1 MRTLW
6 GTATDRGRVRA
17 LNEDSVLAQAPIFLV
32 ADGMGGH
39 EAGDVASA
47 ILVEEFA
54 GLAGQDATTSDE
66 VHDCIGRAAA
76 RIRETLTGLTAGT
89 TVAGVALAALEG
101 EQYWLVFNVGDSRVY
116 RLADGEFEQ
125 ISVDH
130 SVVQEL
136 VDRGSLSVRAARVHP
151 ERHVITRAVG
161 TTSSP
166 EPDYWLL
173 PVGAHDRFLI
183 CSDGLTT
190 ELSDDA
196 IHGGL
201 TAFSDPG
208 EAATWLVEEALK
220 AGGRDNVT
228 VVVVDSAELDPAGA
242 QESALAA
249 TRDVAYDRP
258 PETRDPEHT
267 QRPIVA
273 SVPAPPSGASEPE
286 ATR

>member
-1 MRTLW
+1 MRTQW
-6 GTATDRGRVRA
+6 GTATDRGCVRA
-17 LNEDSVLAQAPIFLV
+17 INEDSVLAKAPVFLV

-39 EAGDVASA
+39 DAGDIASA
-47 ILVEEFA
+47 IVVDEFA
-54 GLAGQDATTSDE
+54 ALTGQAATTSDE

-89 TVAGVALAALEG
+89 TVAGVAVAALEG
-101 EQYWLVFNVGDSRVY
+101 EHYWLVFNVGDSRVY

-136 VDRGSLSVRAARVHP
+136 VDRGSLSVRAAKIHP

-161 TTSSP
+161 TSSSP

-190 ELSDDA
+190 ELSDDT

-201 TAFSDPG
+201 SAYPDPR
-208 EAATWLVEEALK
+208 EAATWLVAEALK

-228 VVVVDSAELDPAGA
+228 VVVVDSAAGGDA
-242 QESALAA
+242 GPEESALSA
-249 TRDVAYDRP
+249 TRDATYERQSSAPSQNPAQTPGDTP
-258 PETRDPEHT
+258 
-267 QRPIVA
+267 
-273 SVPAPPSGASEPE
+273 VPSSSGASERE
-286 ATR
+286 VTQ